1 MIRYIEFFGPPLV
14 GKSYLS
20 DNFIKI
26 LARNYSV
33 LKPRQ
38 LIIRYLISTNK
49 KKKFFFYLIILLLI
63 NNNFYL
69 KVKKKFF
76 TKRVIR
82 INKGKINFERKNISF
97 KGRLNFKSF
106 YNSRLKF
113 ISKKFISNKDLKI
126 IKDKIYS
133 LNTNQFNKNIYYYWT
148 IENILAFEIAF
159 DKNNNHVCV
168 ADEGILQRFFMLTN
182 LTKDKKLISKIS
194 LIKKLNDKVI
204 YLNPGVNNILNR
216 LKERTKINNGF
227 IYSNKK
233 QVFDI
238 RKKFKDFI
246 EYSSVLIN
254 IKQISKSNEHLVIKN
269 LQKWLNI

>member
-1 MIRYIEFFGPPLV
+1 M
-14 GKSYLS
+14 
-20 DNFIKI
+20 
-26 LARNYSV
+26 
-33 LKPRQ
+33 Q
-38 LIIRYLISTNK
+38 
-49 KKKFFFYLIILLLI
+49 
-63 NNNFYL
+63 
-69 KVKKKFF
+69 
-76 TKRVIR
+76 
-82 INKGKINFERKNISF
+82 
-97 KGRLNFKSF
+97 
-106 YNSRLKF
+106 
-113 ISKKFISNKDLKI
+113 
-126 IKDKIYS
+126 
-133 LNTNQFNKNIYYYWT
+133 Q
-148 IENILAFEIAF
+148 
-159 DKNNNHVCV
+159 
-168 ADEGILQRFFMLTN
+168 
-182 LTKDKKLISKIS
+182 KIS